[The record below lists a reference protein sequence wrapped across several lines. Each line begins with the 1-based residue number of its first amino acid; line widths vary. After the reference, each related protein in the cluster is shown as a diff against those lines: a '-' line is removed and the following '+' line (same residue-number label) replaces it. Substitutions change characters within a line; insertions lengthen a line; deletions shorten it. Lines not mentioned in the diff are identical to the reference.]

1 MPLIISLYLSYFNL
15 KEHIP
20 IAQWSTLFNG
30 HRREATQV
38 SNRKSASL
46 NPAVVT
52 LRQGK
57 LALWELSLIWM
68 VLAEP
73 ENCFS
78 KE

>member
-1 MPLIISLYLSYFNL
+1 MPLIISLYLSNFNL

-73 ENCFS
+73 ENCF
-78 KE
+78 